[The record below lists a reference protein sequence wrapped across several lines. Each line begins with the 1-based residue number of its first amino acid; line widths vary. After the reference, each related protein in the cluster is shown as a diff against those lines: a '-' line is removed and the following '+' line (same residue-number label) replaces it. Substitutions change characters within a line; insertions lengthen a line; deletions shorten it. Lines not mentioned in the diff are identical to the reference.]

1 MKEDSFLKKFKG
13 RMEQIGKNGYTEILK
28 NLHINIVDY
37 IPKPVKVKKPKT
49 KVDKYG
55 HIQSEVSEE
64 FNKNVN
70 YMPQNKNIA
79 LSPKRNKSQEIEKI
93 NINNIKSNK
102 INNMNKFN
110 IKNNIE
116 GNKNKTKEKGKEKPI
131 KLLKNIINNNGSD
144 NKNNRDN
151 KKMNS
156 KDNKSNII
164 SNIKNYLSS
173 KNNNKLIETKKKSN
187 SIKLN
192 LKLPPI
198 SQIPSSPKKDK
209 NNKIIN
215 NSNNKVNKSHER
227 TATYT
232 PKLKDIDFSNSQVI
246 NDNLKRSYNKRLNSE
261 NGKLKNLVVNKES
274 NLPKISKKLNNI
286 INTEN
291 DNNIKLFNKQKNE
304 ILTNIKNDFLML
316 DAIKNRAN
324 NAEKDKLKENNNFY
338 KNKNNNINQEN
349 QINNNNIN
357 NGQNSNNI
365 KHKFLLYANKP
376 KINVSQNG
384 SYIKNSRN
392 YFPNNIFNI
401 NENSNTNSKEDITFG
416 TNEGKK
422 PHTSFDYAQNIPKI
436 KDKLDIIH
444 EESEDDNKYI
454 TDVVFNNSFENKEK
468 LSSLEILMRQRAN
481 FQNKIPN
488 NSRFKLK

>member
-1 MKEDSFLKKFKG
+1 M
-13 RMEQIGKNGYTEILK
+13 
-28 NLHINIVDY
+28 
-37 IPKPVKVKKPKT
+37 
-49 KVDKYG
+49 
-55 HIQSEVSEE
+55 
-64 FNKNVN
+64 
-70 YMPQNKNIA
+70 
-79 LSPKRNKSQEIEKI
+79 
-93 NINNIKSNK
+93 
-102 INNMNKFN
+102 
-110 IKNNIE
+110 
-116 GNKNKTKEKGKEKPI
+116 
-131 KLLKNIINNNGSD
+131 
-144 NKNNRDN
+144 
-151 KKMNS
+151 
-156 KDNKSNII
+156 
-164 SNIKNYLSS
+164 
-173 KNNNKLIETKKKSN
+173 
-187 SIKLN
+187 N

-198 SQIPSSPKKDK
+198 SQIPPSPKKDK

-227 TATYT
+227 TATFT

-324 NAEKDKLKENNNFY
+324 NAEKDKLKEDNNFY
-338 KNKNNNINQEN
+338 KNQISNINQEN

-401 NENSNTNSKEDITFG
+401 NENLNSNSKEDITFG

-488 NSRFKLK
+488 NSIFKLK

>member
-1 MKEDSFLKKFKG
+1 M
-13 RMEQIGKNGYTEILK
+13 
-28 NLHINIVDY
+28 
-37 IPKPVKVKKPKT
+37 
-49 KVDKYG
+49 DKYG
-55 HIQSEVSEE
+55 HIKSEVSEE
-64 FNKNVN
+64 FNKNIN

-131 KLLKNIINNNGSD
+131 KLLKNVINNNGND

-151 KKMNS
+151 KKLNS

-164 SNIKNYLSS
+164 SNIKKYLSS
-173 KNNNKLIETKKKSN
+173 KNNNKLIETKRKSN

-198 SQIPSSPKKDK
+198 SQISSSPKKDK

-227 TATYT
+227 TTTFT

-286 INTEN
+286 MNIENEN
-291 DNNIKLFNKQKNE
+291 DSNIKLFNKQNNE
-304 ILTNIKNDFLML
+304 ILTKIKNDFLML

-324 NAEKDKLKENNNFY
+324 NAEKDKLKGDNNFY
-338 KNKNNNINQEN
+338 KIKNNNINQEN
-349 QINNNNIN
+349 QINNYMK
-357 NGQNSNNI
+357 SN
-365 KHKFLLYANKP
+365 
-376 KINVSQNG
+376 
-384 SYIKNSRN
+384 
-392 YFPNNIFNI
+392 
-401 NENSNTNSKEDITFG
+401 
-416 TNEGKK
+416 
-422 PHTSFDYAQNIPKI
+422 
-436 KDKLDIIH
+436 
-444 EESEDDNKYI
+444 
-454 TDVVFNNSFENKEK
+454 
-468 LSSLEILMRQRAN
+468 
-481 FQNKIPN
+481 
-488 NSRFKLK
+488 